1 MKGSIRT
8 SLLFLKNGAT
18 IVGLIT
24 AVLFQVFFNIIW
36 LSGYDRVNERMTEL
50 AVTIVNEDGVAAE
63 PVAESLAAGLDF
75 EIIPSESMEEAR
87 QLLTDREV
95 YMIIEIPSGF
105 MQQTG
110 DLSKTVAVNYVM
122 NESNVA
128 TVKSVMQNVAAQV
141 TATLNHEVQQNSIR
155 GVLNQS
161 GMPAGQADGLALGLS
176 SRVEAEVERLNPVD
190 NFAFSMVPMLIVT
203 ATFTGAMLLG
213 MNLQKV
219 SGELSGRAGK
229 WERFWARNI
238 VNLGAAFIVS
248 LVGSGMM
255 HIMGVSSAD
264 GWFMLWLFQLLITIS
279 FLFMAQLSL
288 LLLGNAGAWLNSAL
302 LPLLMLSSGSTI
314 PRDVMPEFY
323 QFIGHYLPATY
334 AVEGMMNLVLG
345 GNGIG
350 RDAMLLVVIGG
361 VTLTLGA
368 LCTWIRR
375 SGPARSEP
383 RRENQPVAVPVALKA
398 TVSSSDH

>member
-1 MKGSIRT
+1 MKEIFQT

-36 LSGYDRVNERMTEL
+36 LRGYDQVNERMTEL
-50 AVTIVNEDGVAAE
+50 AVTIVNEDGAAAE
-63 PVAESLAAGLDF
+63 PLAASLAAGLNF
-75 EIIPSESMEEAR
+75 EIKPSESMQEAR
-87 QLLTDREV
+87 QMLTDREV

-105 MQQTG
+105 MQQAE
-110 DLSKTVAVNYVM
+110 DLSKPMTVKYVM

-141 TATLNHEVQQNSIR
+141 TATLNREVQENGIR

-161 GMPAGQADGLALGLS
+161 GMTADQSDSLALGLS

-219 SGELSGRAGK
+219 SGELSSRAGK
-229 WERFWARNI
+229 WARFWARNI
-238 VNLGAAFIVS
+238 VNVGAACIVS

-255 HIMGVSSAD
+255 YVMGVSSAD

-323 QFIGHYLPATY
+323 QVIGHYLPATY

-350 RDAMLLVVIGG
+350 RDAMLLAVIGG

-375 SGPARSEP
+375 SGPVRSEA
-383 RRENQPVAVPVALKA
+383 RKEDQTAAVPVALKA
-398 TVSSSDH
+398 TVSSSEH

>member
-1 MKGSIRT
+1 MKGIIRT

-141 TATLNHEVQQNSIR
+141 TATLNREVQQNSIR

-161 GMPAGQADGLALGLS
+161 GMPADQADGLALGLS
-176 SRVEAEVERLNPVD
+176 SRVEAEVVRLNPVD
-190 NFAFSMVPMLIVT
+190 NFSFSMVPMLIVT

-255 HIMGVSSAD
+255 QIMGVSSAD

-288 LLLGNAGAWLNSAL
+288 QLLGNAGAWLNSAL

-350 RDAMLLVVIGG
+350 RDAMLLAVIGG

>member
-1 MKGSIRT
+1 MKGIFQT

-36 LSGYDRVNERMTEL
+36 LSGYDQVNERMTEL

-63 PVAESLAAGLDF
+63 PVAESLAVGLNF
-75 EIIPSESMEEAR
+75 EIKPSESMQEAR
-87 QLLTDREV
+87 QMLTDREV

-105 MQQTG
+105 MQQAE
-110 DLSKTVAVNYVM
+110 DLSKPMTVKYVM

-141 TATLNHEVQQNSIR
+141 TATLNREVQENGIR

-161 GMPAGQADGLALGLS
+161 GMTADQADALALGLS

-238 VNLGAAFIVS
+238 VNLGAAVIVS

-255 HIMGVSSAD
+255 HVMGVSSAE
-264 GWFMLWLFQLLITIS
+264 GWLMLWLFQLLVTIS
-279 FLFMAQLSL
+279 FILMAQLSL

-314 PRDVMPEFY
+314 PRDVMSEFY
-323 QFIGHYLPATY
+323 QGIGHYLPATY
-334 AVEGMMNLVLG
+334 AVEGMTNLVLG

-350 RDAMLLVVIGG
+350 RDALFLGVIG
-361 VTLTLGA
+361 VTTLTLGA
-368 LCTWIRR
+368 FSIWIRR
-375 SGPARSEP
+375 SNPAISDP
-383 RRENQPVAVPVALKA
+383 RREKQLATVPAVLEAS
-398 TVSSSDH
+398 VSSSDH

>member
-1 MKGSIRT
+1 MKGIFQT

-36 LSGYDRVNERMTEL
+36 LSGYDQVNERMTEL

-63 PVAESLAAGLDF
+63 PVAESLAAGLNF
-75 EIIPSESMEEAR
+75 EIKPSESMQEAR
-87 QLLTDREV
+87 QMLTDRDV

-105 MQQTG
+105 MQQAE
-110 DLSKTVAVNYVM
+110 DLSKPIAVKYVM

-141 TATLNHEVQQNSIR
+141 TATLNREVQENGIR

-161 GMPAGQADGLALGLS
+161 GMTADQSDALAVGLS
-176 SRVEAEVERLNPVD
+176 SRVEAEVERLNPID

-248 LVGSGMM
+248 ARWIGDDACYGGIVSRRLV
-255 HIMGVSSAD
+255 H
-264 GWFMLWLFQLLITIS
+264 
-279 FLFMAQLSL
+279 
-288 LLLGNAGAWLNSAL
+288 
-302 LPLLMLSSGSTI
+302 
-314 PRDVMPEFY
+314 VM
-323 QFIGHYLPATY
+323 
-334 AVEGMMNLVLG
+334 
-345 GNGIG
+345 
-350 RDAMLLVVIGG
+350 
-361 VTLTLGA
+361 
-368 LCTWIRR
+368 
-375 SGPARSEP
+375 
-383 RRENQPVAVPVALKA
+383 AVPVAGHHIFYTHGSVELVVAWQCWGLVKQCA
-398 TVSSSDH
+398 VASADVVLGLNNSA